1 MFLDLLRRRN
11 PAFVEAVFALHQAG
25 QIPAGAYVLDLDAIE
40 ANARALQTEADRLGL
55 EMFAMT
61 KQVGRNPELIDAVG
75 RGGIDRFVAVDM
87 ACARAVVAAGARV
100 GHLGHL
106 VQVPFAEA
114 DRAASYAPDVWTVF
128 THDKAREAAAASA
141 RAGRTQGLLARIAA
155 DGDTFYRNQEGGFDA
170 ADIVEVATAFEQLE
184 GARFAGITTF
194 PALLYDATSRDV
206 RPTPN
211 LGTLER
217 AAERLRDA
225 GFTPA
230 INAPGTTSTELLQ
243 LLADH
248 GATQVEPG
256 HGLTGT
262 TALHL
267 VRDLP
272 EVPAIAYVSEVAHHH
287 GGEAYV
293 FGNGFYIDPI
303 FPDYPVQALVGRE
316 AASATQVAAELVPAT
331 MIDYHAML
339 DQPRP
344 LETGETALFG
354 FRAQIFVTRALVAPI
369 SGVASGSPRCDGVY
383 ASDGHPISW
392 P

>member
-11 PAFVEAVFALHQAG
+11 PAFVEAAFALHQAG
-25 QIPAGAYVLDLDAIE
+25 EIPGGCYVLDLDAVG
-40 ANARALQTEADRLGL
+40 ANARVLRAEADRLGL
-55 EMFAMT
+55 EIFAMT
-61 KQVGRNPELIDAVG
+61 KQVGRNPAFVAAVVA
-75 RGGIDRFVAVDM
+75 GGIDRCVAVDM
-87 ACARAVVAAGARV
+87 ADARAVVAAGARL
-100 GHLGHL
+100 GHVGHL
-106 VQVPFAEA
+106 VQVAFAEA
-114 DRAASYAPDVWTVF
+114 DRAASMSPDVWTVF
-128 THDKAREAAAASA
+128 THDKAREAAAASQ

-170 ADIVEVATAFEQLE
+170 ADVVAVATAIEELD
-184 GARFAGITTF
+184 GARFAGVTTF
-194 PALLYDATSRDV
+194 PALLYDAEARDV

-217 AAERLRDA
+217 AAERLRAA
-225 GFTPA
+225 GFTPHV
-230 INAPGTTSTELLQ
+230 NGPGTTSTELLQ

-248 GATQVEPG
+248 GVTQVEPG

-272 EVPAIAYVSEVAHHH
+272 EVPAIGYVTEVAHHH
-287 GGEAYV
+287 GGQAYV

-303 FPDYPVQALVGRE
+303 FPDYPVHALVGRE
-316 AASATQVAAELVPAT
+316 AASATLVGAELVPAT

-354 FRAQIFVTRALVAPI
+354 FRPQIFVTRALVAPI
-369 SGVASGSPRCDGVY
+369 SGVASGTPRCAGVY
-383 ASDGHPISW
+383 ASDGHPVSW

>member
-1 MFLDLLRRRN
+1 MFLDLVRRRN

-25 QIPAGAYVLDLDAIE
+25 EIPSGAYVLDLDAVE
-40 ANARALQTEADRLGL
+40 ANARVLRAEADRLGL
-55 EMFAMT
+55 AIFAMT
-61 KQVGRNPELIDAVG
+61 KQVGRNAPFIAAAG
-75 RGGIDRFVAVDM
+75 AGGIDRCVAVDM
-87 ACARAVVAAGARV
+87 ACARAIVAAGAHV

-114 DRAASYAPDVWTVF
+114 DRAAAMAPDIWTVF
-128 THDKAREAAAASA
+128 THDKAREAAAASV
-141 RAGRTQGLLARIAA
+141 RAGRTQDLLTRIAA

-170 ADIVEVATAFEQLE
+170 ADVVAVAEALDRLD
-184 GARFAGITTF
+184 GARFAGVTTF
-194 PALLYDATSRDV
+194 PALLYDAVAREV

-211 LGTLER
+211 LATLER

-225 GFTPA
+225 GFTPQV
-230 INAPGTTSTELLQ
+230 NGPGTTSTEVMQ

-248 GATQVEPG
+248 GVTQVEPG

-272 EVPAIAYVSEVAHHH
+272 EVPAVAYLTEVAHHH
-287 GGEAYV
+287 GGQAFV

-316 AASATQVAAELVPAT
+316 ASSAMLVGAELVPAT

-354 FRAQIFVTRALVAPI
+354 FRPQIFVTRALVAPI
-369 SGVASGSPRCDGVY
+369 SGIAAGSPRCAGVY

>member
-1 MFLDLLRRRN
+1 MFLDLVRRRN
-11 PAFVEAVFALHQAG
+11 PAFVEAAFALHQAG
-25 QIPAGAYVLDLDAIE
+25 EIPAGAYVLDLDAVE
-40 ANARALQTEADRLGL
+40 ANARLLRAEADRLGL
-55 EMFAMT
+55 EIFAMT
-61 KQVGRNPELIDAVG
+61 KQVGRVAPFIAAVDA
-75 RGGIDRFVAVDM
+75 GGIDRCVAVDM
-87 ACARAVVAAGARV
+87 ACARAVVAAGSRV

-114 DRAASYAPDVWTVF
+114 DRAASMAPGVWTVF

-141 RAGRTQGLLARIAA
+141 RVGRTQGLLARIAA

-170 ADIVEVATAFEQLE
+170 ADVLAVANAFEELE
-184 GARFAGITTF
+184 GARFAGVTTF
-194 PALLYDATSRDV
+194 PALLYDAEAREV

-211 LGTLER
+211 LGTIER

-225 GFTPA
+225 GFTPHV
-230 INAPGTTSTELLQ
+230 NGPGTTSTAVMQ

-248 GATQVEPG
+248 GVTQVEPG

-272 EVPAIAYVSEVAHHH
+272 EVPAVAYLTEVAHHH
-287 GGEAYV
+287 GGQAYV
-293 FGNGFYIDPI
+293 FGNGFYVDPI

-316 AASATQVAAELVPAT
+316 AASATLVGAELVPAT

-354 FRAQIFVTRALVAPI
+354 FRPQIFVTRALVAPI
-369 SGVASGSPRCDGVY
+369 SGVASGSPRCAGIY
-383 ASDGHPISW
+383 AADGHPVSW

>member
-1 MFLDLLRRRN
+1 MFLDLVRRRN

-25 QIPAGAYVLDLDAIE
+25 EIPGGAYVLDLDAVE
-40 ANARALQTEADRLGL
+40 ANARVLRAEADRLGL
-55 EMFAMT
+55 DIFAMT
-61 KQVGRNPELIDAVG
+61 KQVGRAAPFIAAVAA
-75 RGGIDRFVAVDM
+75 GGIDRFVAVDM
-87 ACARAVVAAGARV
+87 ACARAIVAAGAKV

-114 DRAASYAPDVWTVF
+114 DRAAAMAPDVWTVF

-170 ADIVEVATAFEQLE
+170 ADVVAVANAFEQLE
-184 GARFAGITTF
+184 GARFAGVTTF
-194 PALLYDATSRDV
+194 PALLYDAESREV

-211 LGTLER
+211 LGTIER

-225 GFTPA
+225 GFTPQV
-230 INAPGTTSTELLQ
+230 NGPGTTSSEVMQ
-243 LLADH
+243 ILADH
-248 GATQVEPG
+248 GVTQVEPG

-272 EVPAIAYVSEVAHHH
+272 EVPAIAYLTEVAHHH
-287 GGEAYV
+287 GGQAYV
-293 FGNGFYIDPI
+293 FGNGFYVDPI

-316 AASATQVAAELVPAT
+316 PASATLVGAELVPAT

-354 FRAQIFVTRALVAPI
+354 FRPQIFVTRALVAPI
-369 SGVASGSPRCDGVY
+369 SGVASGSPRCAGIY
-383 ASDGHPISW
+383 AADGHPVSW